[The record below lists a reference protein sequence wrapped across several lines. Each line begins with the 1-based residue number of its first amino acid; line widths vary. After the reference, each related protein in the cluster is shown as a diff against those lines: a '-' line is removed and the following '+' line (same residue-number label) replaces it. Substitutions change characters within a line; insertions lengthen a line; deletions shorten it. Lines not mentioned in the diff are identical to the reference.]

1 MTENATPS
9 LPPRYPVLA
18 TTISA
23 TSPDEAVRL
32 VLSFVA
38 ERSPRYLSVCPADT
52 ILQCHDNPDL
62 AAIVNGAA
70 LAVPDGMPVVWL
82 GRLRGL
88 PVKRVYGPDLML
100 ALCDKGRASG
110 VRHYFYGG
118 TPELLETLSA
128 RLAARFPNLIIAGSW
143 APPFRPL
150 TPDEE
155 QAVTTRINVARPDI
169 VWIGI
174 GTPKQD
180 YWIAHFRPVL
190 DSPVLIP
197 VGAAFNFHAGTV
209 RQAPSV
215 MQRMGLEWLFR
226 LIMEPRRLWKRYLL
240 GNPRF
245 VFLVC
250 RQWFSDRLLKHNR
263 RPGKDKKP

>member
-1 MTENATPS
+1 MNLPP
-9 LPPRYPVLA
+9 PPRYRVLDVL
-18 TTISA
+18 ISA
-23 TSPDEAVRL
+23 LSPADAVRI
-32 VLSFVA
+32 VLDWVA
-38 ERSPRYLSVCPADT
+38 SGAHRYLSVCPADT

-62 AAIVNGAA
+62 AVIVNGAA

-100 ALCDKGRASG
+100 ALCDKGRAAG

-118 TPELLETLSA
+118 TPELLDTLSA
-128 RLAARFPNLIIAGSW
+128 RLSARFPDLIIAGSW

-150 TPDEE
+150 TPAEE
-155 QAVTTRINVARPDI
+155 QEVTARINAARPDI

-180 YWIAHFRPVL
+180 YWIARFRPVL
-190 DSPVLIP
+190 NAPVLIP
-197 VGAAFNFHAGTV
+197 VGAAFNFHAGAV
-209 RQAPSV
+209 RQAPKA

-226 LIMEPRRLWKRYLL
+226 LIMEPRRLWKRYLI

-250 RQWFSDRLLKHNR
+250 RQLISDRR
-263 RPGKDKKP
+263 IIPSQPSDQA